1 MGRLVVQPRR
11 GDLDAGVD
19 LVVEAEVFVDI
30 RRGDLAGRDGAD
42 DGRRAGDAVAAG
54 EDAVH
59 IVDLA
64 AGLGDE
70 RAALDGDLRLL
81 KAVGLHALTDGDNDN
96 VRRDALFAALGLFG
110 RGAALF
116 IHLADD
122 LRLCPQRDGVT
133 VRIGLDAD
141 RGLQRHELHALGNG
155 ALHFLGKGRHVL
167 LAAAVD
173 AAHFARAET
182 NRAAAD
188 IHRDVAAAD
197 DDDVLVAEVRHVIV
211 ADLAQHLDRG
221 DDALSVLALDAGL
234 FIRVRAERDVKRV
247 VLLAQLVERHIVAD
261 IDVDMHIDAKRQHR
275 RDLRVEHFAR
285 QAVVGDAVAQH
296 AAELRALFIHGDLV
310 AHQS

>member
-1 MGRLVVQPRR
+1 MVSIRPWGGLLFSRAVGISTPGSISWWKPRYSSIF
-11 GDLDAGVD
+11 A
-19 LVVEAEVFVDI
+19 AATF
-30 RRGDLAGRDGAD
+30 AGRDGAD

-81 KAVGLHALTDGDNDN
+81 KAMGLHALTDGDNDN

-141 RGLQRHELHALGNG
+141 RCLKRHELHALGNG

-167 LAAAVD
+167 
-173 AAHFARAET
+173 
-182 NRAAAD
+182 
-188 IHRDVAAAD
+188 
-197 DDDVLVAEVRHVIV
+197 
-211 ADLAQHLDRG
+211 
-221 DDALSVLALDAGL
+221 
-234 FIRVRAERDVKRV
+234 
-247 VLLAQLVERHIVAD
+247 
-261 IDVDMHIDAKRQHR
+261 R
-275 RDLRVEHFAR
+275 RRR
-285 QAVVGDAVAQH
+285 
-296 AAELRALFIHGDLV
+296 
-310 AHQS
+310 

>member
-1 MGRLVVQPRR
+1 
-11 GDLDAGVD
+11 
-19 LVVEAEVFVDI
+19 VVEAEVFVDI

-141 RGLQRHELHALGNG
+141 RCLKRHELHALGNG

-211 ADLAQHLDRG
+211 ADLAQHLDSG
-221 DDALSVLALDAGL
+221 DDALGVLALDAGL
-234 FIRVRAERDVKRV
+234 FIRVRAKRDVKRV

-275 RDLRVEHFAR
+275 RDLRVKHLAR
-285 QAVVGDAVAQH
+285 QTVVGDAVAQH
-296 AAELRALFIHGDLV
+296 AAELCALFIHGDLV
-310 AHQS
+310 AHQG